1 MFKNNLKF
9 TRAAS
14 WINSKNL
21 ATEKTAPH
29 SWHSFVV
36 TIFSHFLCCTYW
48 RFLILR
54 TSTSWSPLK
63 SDGCQSI
70 LYIMLKNYCFFII
83 FTTSFV
89 GSILLT
95 NRPCYYHLFQFM
107 QHDHFW
113 YLNRVIV
120 THGKY
125 LQFRVNALSYCFPV
139 IKWYTF
145 HYLIKSDQFQE
156 NRPLLKYCNC
166 LIHGVIKD

>member
-1 MFKNNLKF
+1 MLYLLKVF
-9 TRAAS
+9 
-14 WINSKNL
+14 NSEDLHILESLKVRWL
-21 ATEKTAPH
+21 P
-29 SWHSFVV
+29 VD
-36 TIFSHFLCCTYW
+36 
-48 RFLILR
+48 LIYYVKKL
-54 TSTSWSPLK
+54 L
-63 SDGCQSI
+63 
-70 LYIMLKNYCFFII
+70 LFII

-113 YLNRVIV
+113 YLNRVIL